1 MSRVLVIGA
10 GSAGTTAA
18 WLMAERGLQVTLVD
32 RRPAHRAGALWINGV
47 DLNLLERL
55 DLGPFPDDLA
65 FHRGGRFVMHA
76 GSCDPT
82 DPARNTHNIR
92 QIVDPAPLTETR
104 MDELQKLL
112 QQRALDAD
120 VDFRP
125 ESVASVGHWD
135 GRQRV
140 ASIDGTTSTWDC
152 IVDASGYGGVKS
164 ALHEGPHSCAAFQAV
179 YPIVDR
185 PAALR
190 FLTACNVQPG
200 DILSMSG
207 VEGGWSVL
215 NVHVL
220 EDLSHVAILSGAI
233 HANHLRSG
241 ARMAHDFV
249 ARHPWIGPAQTQGA
263 GLIPLLPLRPVDWI
277 ERGLVRIGDAAGQVF
292 PLHGSGI
299 AQGMQ
304 AASFAANTI
313 SAALQMG
320 DVTEAGLWSYVVA
333 MQRGPARIADSYQP
347 LRCFSQRV
355 RPHELELLMISGIM
369 NANAVRAGLLQ
380 HPMPLDPA
388 VALRAIRHARDLLPI
403 AIPVARMLSLTG
415 ALLVH
420 GLRIPKRWDT
430 VRIHAWQKKWDQLM
444 HGARRLA
451 APEATDQ
458 GGGPPGR

>member
-18 WLMAERGLQVTLVD
+18 WLLAERGVDVTLVD
-32 RRPAHRAGALWINGV
+32 RRPAHRIGASWINGV
-47 DLNLLERL
+47 DFQLLEDL
-55 DLGPFPDDLA
+55 ELGPFPEDVV
-65 FHRGGRFVMHA
+65 FHRGGRFVIHA

-92 QIVDPAPLTETR
+92 QVIDPAPLIETR

-112 QQRALDAD
+112 LQRAIDAD

-125 ESVASVGHWD
+125 DSIASIGMWD
-135 GRQRV
+135 GGQRV
-140 ASIDGTTSTWDC
+140 ASIDGETSRWDC

-164 ALHEGPHSCAAFQAV
+164 ALHDGPHSCAAFQAI

-185 PAALR
+185 AAALR
-190 FLTACNVQPG
+190 FLAACKVQPG
-200 DILSMSG
+200 DILSMSA

-233 HANHLRSG
+233 HANHFRSG
-241 ARMAHDFV
+241 TRMAHDFV
-249 ARHPWIGPAQTQGA
+249 ARHPWIGPVEKQGA
-263 GLIPLLPLRPVDWI
+263 GLIPLLPLRPIDWI

-304 AASFAANTI
+304 AASFAANSI

-355 RPHELELLMISGIM
+355 RAHELELLMVSGIL
-369 NANAVRAGLLQ
+369 NVHAVRAGLLQ
-380 HPMPLDPA
+380 HPMPLDPSM
-388 VALRAIRHARDLLPI
+388 VPRALMHARDLLPI
-403 AIPVARMLSLTG
+403 AVPVTRMLSLTG

-420 GLRIPKRWDT
+420 GLRIPSRWDT
-430 VRIHAWQKKWDQLM
+430 VRIHAWQKQWDKLM
-444 HGARRLA
+444 HGARALA
-451 APEATDQ
+451 APE
-458 GGGPPGR
+458 GH

>member
-1 MSRVLVIGA
+1 MSRVPVIGA

-82 DPARNTHNIR
+82 DPARHAHNIR

-104 MDELQKLL
+104 MDVLQKLL

-125 ESVASVGHWD
+125 ESVASVGQWD

-140 ASIDGTTSTWDC
+140 ARIDGKTSTWDC

-185 PAALR
+185 HAALR
-190 FLTACNVQPG
+190 FLAAC
-200 DILSMSG
+200 
-207 VEGGWSVL
+207 
-215 NVHVL
+215 
-220 EDLSHVAILSGAI
+220 
-233 HANHLRSG
+233 
-241 ARMAHDFV
+241 
-249 ARHPWIGPAQTQGA
+249 
-263 GLIPLLPLRPVDWI
+263 
-277 ERGLVRIGDAAGQVF
+277 
-292 PLHGSGI
+292 
-299 AQGMQ
+299 
-304 AASFAANTI
+304 
-313 SAALQMG
+313 
-320 DVTEAGLWSYVVA
+320 TEAGLWSYVVA

-355 RPHELELLMISGIM
+355 RPHELELLMVSGIM
-369 NANAVRAGLLQ
+369 NADAVRAGLLQ

-388 VALRAIRHARDLLPI
+388 VALRALRHARDLLPI

-444 HGARRLA
+444 LGARRLA
-451 APEATDQ
+451 APEAAIQ
-458 GGGPPGR
+458 GGSPPGR